1 MYRTL
6 GDVAVSRR
14 DEYSEATR
22 RGLLDSAAEA
32 FARKGYADASLDEIA
47 RAARLTKGA
56 VYHHFGGKRNLFLA
70 VYDEVHGEFTTGM
83 QRAAEQVTDPWES
96 FLAGIRV
103 FLDACLTTRFRRIAL
118 DEAPAALGWHAWR
131 EIEGQRARMLAEP
144 LAELMRAGILKPE
157 PAVLL
162 ARVVQGMVGEAG
174 RSIAEAPD
182 QGAARRDAEALV
194 MGLLASLR
202 TTQ

>member
-174 RSIAEAPD
+174 RSIADAPD